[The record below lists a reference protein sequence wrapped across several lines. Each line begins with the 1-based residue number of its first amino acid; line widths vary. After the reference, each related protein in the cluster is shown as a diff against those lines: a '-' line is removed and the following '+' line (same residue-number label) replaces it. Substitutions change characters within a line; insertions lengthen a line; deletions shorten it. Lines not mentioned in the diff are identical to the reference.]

1 MSEEHKTKV
10 MYGFYIAIAIILI
23 TGFVAGIIC
32 GNSLKVP
39 TEEALEAIS
48 DLANPSS
55 YAYRYDYEETY
66 EIAQQ
71 RVWTGTSTLA
81 MLGVWCISFL
91 PAFLIYIK
99 KLQIEMIDIIS
110 WTVHNMGEKMDS
122 LTEKQVETSETEE
135 QKTDI
140 A

>member
-10 MYGFYIAIAIILI
+10 MYGFYIAIAVILI

-32 GNSLKVP
+32 GNSLKAP

-81 MLGVWCISFL
+81 MLGVWCISLL
-91 PAFLIYIK
+91 PAFLLYIK
-99 KLQIEMIDIIS
+99 KLQVEMMDVIS
-110 WTVHNMGEKMDS
+110 WTVRNMGEKLDS
-122 LTEKQVETSETEE
+122 LTEKQSETLEIEE

-140 A
+140 E